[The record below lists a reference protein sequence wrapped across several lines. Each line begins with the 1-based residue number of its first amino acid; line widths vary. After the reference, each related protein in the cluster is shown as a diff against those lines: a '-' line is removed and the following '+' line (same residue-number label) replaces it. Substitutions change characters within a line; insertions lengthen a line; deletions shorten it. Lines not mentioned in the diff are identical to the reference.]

1 MDEVSA
7 ESAKMVHSTDAIKLR
22 MEEQRRMYSGIT
34 SIVRSRRDV

>member
-22 MEEQRRMYSGIT
+22 MEEQRRVQCT
-34 SIVRSRRDV
+34 AE